1 MRNLIS
7 MFVLS
12 FVCALTGCIEND
24 IPYPVVELEIL
35 GVTGEGFT
43 ATIDR
48 LNRKVTLALDET
60 TDISRVRIT
69 SVSLTDEAQPSIPL
83 TGILSWYYFR
93 RFTAGGSY

>member
-35 GVTGEGFT
+35 GVTGEVH
-43 ATIDR
+43 
-48 LNRKVTLALDET
+48 L
-60 TDISRVRIT
+60 
-69 SVSLTDEAQPSIPL
+69 
-83 TGILSWYYFR
+83 IL
-93 RFTAGGSY
+93 